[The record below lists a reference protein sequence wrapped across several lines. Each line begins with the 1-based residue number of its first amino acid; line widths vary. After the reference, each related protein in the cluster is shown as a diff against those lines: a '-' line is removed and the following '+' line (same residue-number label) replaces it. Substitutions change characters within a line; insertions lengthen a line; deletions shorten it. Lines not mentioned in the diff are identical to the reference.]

1 MFIILYA
8 YTSHLFAPDINIT
21 GKTKRRVYQI
31 SIVIFH
37 FFGMKMPVS
46 LFDLNVYRKMY
57 LFNNLILLISE
68 H

>member
-8 YTSHLFAPDINIT
+8 YTCHLFVPDINIT

-37 FFGMKMPVS
+37 FFWYENAGITIR
-46 LFDLNVYRKMY
+46 RKR
-57 LFNNLILLISE
+57 L
-68 H
+68 